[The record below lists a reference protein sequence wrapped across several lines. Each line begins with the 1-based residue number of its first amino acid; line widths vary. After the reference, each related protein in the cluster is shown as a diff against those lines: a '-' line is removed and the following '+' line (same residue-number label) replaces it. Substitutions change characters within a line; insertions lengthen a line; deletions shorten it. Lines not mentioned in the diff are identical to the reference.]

1 MGWHLEATSLKDYPL
16 HKHQFALRRGSGCE
30 VALAKAIGPELQ
42 INAGPLGP
50 SGVMPMLTPF
60 FAFLTKP
67 NIPPTAFLFVEPHT
81 V

>member
-1 MGWHLEATSLKDYPL
+1 MDWSQLLNFQKVDVDQAIGITGNP
-16 HKHQFALRRGSGCE
+16 

-60 FAFLTKP
+60 FCFSY
-67 NIPPTAFLFVEPHT
+67 
-81 V
+81 